1 MGQQLP
7 LPAGWALRFASGP
20 DLREQLGAIE
30 RDKREALGDVRA
42 VLDRYA
48 EKYRIPPR
56 EVTAAITGY
65 AADMLSDLF
74 YETTD
79 RLERE
84 IEAESPVQ

>member
-1 MGQQLP
+1 M
-7 LPAGWALRFASGP
+7 
-20 DLREQLGAIE
+20 
-30 RDKREALGDVRA
+30 RA

-48 EKYRIPPR
+48 EKHHIPPR
-56 EVTAAITGY
+56 EVSAAITGY

-74 YETTD
+74 HETAD